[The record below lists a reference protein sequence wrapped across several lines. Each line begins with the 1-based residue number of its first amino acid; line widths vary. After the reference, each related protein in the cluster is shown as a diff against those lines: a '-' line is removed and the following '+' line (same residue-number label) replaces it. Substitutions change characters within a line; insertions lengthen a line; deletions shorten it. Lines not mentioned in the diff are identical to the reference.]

1 MTTHENKMDHL
12 SESDLHAYIDGELDA
27 TTLLEIEHWLA
38 ENPNDAAKVHAF
50 KLQKIQMHQLYDDGL
65 TADIP
70 EGVQDL
76 LADKPVS
83 SWLPGWRQ
91 MAAGIALFVIG
102 GVSGWGYFTMDPM
115 EHEAG
120 GQFARQALNAHV
132 VYANDIARPVEMA
145 AMYRKDMVS
154 WLSDRLRHKLM
165 IPNIAGA
172 GFKLIGGRQVTDQSS
187 PAALLM
193 YEDKRARRVTLY
205 VRSGATFSDT
215 KFRFIAEKGMV
226 AFYWTNG
233 PLSYALSGEMPRGD
247 LLDLANMVFK
257 DISAKSS

>member
-1 MTTHENKMDHL
+1 MTTQETKMDHL

-27 TTLLEIEHWLA
+27 TTLLEVEHWLA
-38 ENPNDAAKVHAF
+38 EHPDDAAKVHAF
-50 KLQKIQMHQLYDDGL
+50 KLQKVQMHQFYDEGL
-65 TADIP
+65 EAAVP
-70 EGVQDL
+70 ESVREL
-76 LADKPVS
+76 LEDEPAP

-115 EHEAG
+115 EHQAG

-132 VYANDIARPVEMA
+132 VYAHDTARPVEMS
-145 AMYRKDMVS
+145 AMYQKDMVS
-154 WLSDRLRHKLM
+154 WLSKRLGHKLM

-172 GFKLIGGRQVTDQSS
+172 GFNLIGGRQVADQGS

-193 YEDKRARRVTLY
+193 YEDKRSRRITLF

-215 KFRFIAEKGMV
+215 KFRFIAEHGMV

-257 DISAKSS
+257 DISSKSS